1 MLINGDPFKDIP
13 ICNIRVSKNNTI
25 ITITDAPGVPKLL
38 RSCGIEGFK
47 NTRKGTN
54 IAAQA
59 TAISVSTVMICDSI
73 VRKKS
78 NNVIF
83 LTESPRK
90 RI

>member
-1 MLINGDPFKDIP
+1 MKVFPDGNTPNTLINGDAFKDIP

-59 TAISVSTVMICDSI
+59 TAISVSTVSFAFVLSLNI
-73 VRKKS
+73 
-78 NNVIF
+78 
-83 LTESPRK
+83 
-90 RI
+90 

>member
-1 MLINGDPFKDIP
+1 MKVFPDANTPNMLVNGEAFKDIP

-59 TAISVSTVMICDSI
+59 TAISVSTVRNL
-73 VRKKS
+73 RKLKVLRS
-78 NNVIF
+78 N
-83 LTESPRK
+83 P
-90 RI
+90 